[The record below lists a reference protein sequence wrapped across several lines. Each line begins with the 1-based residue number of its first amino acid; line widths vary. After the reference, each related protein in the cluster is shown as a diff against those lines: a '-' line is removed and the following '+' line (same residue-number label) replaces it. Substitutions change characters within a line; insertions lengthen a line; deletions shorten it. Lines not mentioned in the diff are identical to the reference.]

1 MIAPIRLERFLAIDD
16 AGRIRRVLEKL
27 NACGVDYAVTGGVA
41 LEASLGPGL
50 GRRRTFNDIDV
61 VVSGF
66 EGLPP
71 ALGREFL
78 ISHAHPHR
86 PIGKLLLQLVDASE
100 CLRIDIF
107 GACGAT
113 LERTRSALINDLPVK
128 TVATEDMACRIAS
141 EMMCFS
147 RGDIVPPKCGDDHMR
162 VKDIV
167 DIELVKQAW
176 KDHRRPTDPETYAEA
191 TVQIADALER
201 QAIDFAKHQYAMDID
216 AVCPHCQD
224 TAHFKVASRKSILP
238 ILGYC

>member
-16 AGRIRRVLEKL
+16 ARRIRRVLEKL

-147 RGDIVPPKCGDDHMR
+147 RGDIVPPK
-162 VKDIV
+162 
-167 DIELVKQAW
+167 
-176 KDHRRPTDPETYAEA
+176 
-191 TVQIADALER
+191 
-201 QAIDFAKHQYAMDID
+201 
-216 AVCPHCQD
+216 
-224 TAHFKVASRKSILP
+224 
-238 ILGYC
+238 